1 MTTPKKQLLL
11 ALAIPFILSSCSK
24 KAPEPAQESKPA
36 ESAVEAPKADD
47 AAANPPSEAIAQ
59 NPENAPKGKVN
70 LNILPPKPRHADS
83 EICPQKAVKTSNNM
97 CTCYYGGYGEDEP
110 KPGQITA
117 PLQEDESRVLGRE
130 FQCTVD
136 SGTDS
141 CDAITAAVCNKIQG
155 CMTID
160 GRWYPA
166 LSKAT
171 SINHYRHLNQLPTKS
186 AVPDILAYHLTSK
199 SDPYYV
205 PGGMDITL
213 ESRSEYG
220 DCVLDRTDDIPLFS
234 TSPSPAQPF
243 ACDRPTC
250 ICGAQTCR
258 NGQIC
263 RDDKCTFDTLQPI
276 ALNDS
281 NSHFEYYDTNW
292 QGGHVD
298 IYDIIEDI
306 HKQCK
311 ETKSPNCTFDI
322 PDDDNEEG
330 TKFGIRVFDA
340 EKCNGGKRYCHGK
353 DNFPMLIPKN
363 AKGYACLDVAEFP
376 DYKSDLPL
384 KAWTCTLEEGCECGG
399 KKCPQNAA
407 CVDETC
413 LCGKDIITPD
423 AQCSLYCTNEA
434 CSRNGIGIRCTEKS
448 CACGSTQCAQGE
460 ICRDGQCYCDD
471 KLSLGTDYV
480 CSVLENTA
488 FARFDASQVR
498 HAPNKRIQKCNKPEG
513 CACGDMTCPQN
524 ARCDKNECF
533 CGASKVT
540 PDIVGF
546 VCSDDSGEPQLE
558 CKTDDC
564 SCYGKKMKKQE
575 ICEPERCTRYSVP
588 GPKGCMCDGVAI
600 DTEQYSCEPGKDG
613 KMVQV
618 CRENNSTCSC
628 GDESCDPLSVCYK
641 DHCVD
646 RATLKPLSTGYRL
659 VHGVLKCSNPA
670 GCACGKTQCE
680 ENKYCMNGLC
690 FRDPFTKKFDN
701 KIYYYRFVRTNDSL
715 DDAIA
720 QSLLYEDERKT
731 LEQYEKE
738 LKRYDSGLYIR
749 GIGNRDKNMTIAEL
763 LKTCGGGNIPKDV
776 ATKYCYIR
784 LIQEEG
790 ECGGDHVLEFSG
802 WQDEDYWQKTQHSEF
817 DWEPDVT
824 RPQG

>member
-1 MTTPKKQLLL
+1 MNTHKTIALFTLGLLL
-11 ALAIPFILSSCSK
+11 TLSACGK
-24 KAPEPAQESKPA
+24 KADNAPDAGGA
-36 ESAVEAPKADD
+36 EAPKADV
-47 AAANPPSEAIAQ
+47 ANPAEPASASV
-59 NPENAPKGKVN
+59 KVN
-70 LNILPPKPRHADS
+70 PSATVLPPAPRIEKSD
-83 EICPQKAVKTSNNM
+83 ICPAKANKTGDGVCS
-97 CTCYYGGYGEDEP
+97 CYYGGYDTQNSIP
-110 KPGQITA
+110 DIYKDSLRA
-117 PLQEDESRVLGRE
+117 DSSDVLGSDFE
-130 FQCTVD
+130 CTITP
-136 SGTDS
+136 SGSD
-141 CDAITAAVCNKIQG
+141 CDFGTAAVCTKIRG
-155 CMTID
+155 CTTLD

-166 LSKAT
+166 LAKAAFSFHDGVRGSQLGESKERGLLANRNT
-171 SINHYRHLNQLPTKS
+171 SR
-186 AVPDILAYHLTSK
+186 
-199 SDPYYV
+199 SDHYYV

-213 ESRSEYG
+213 ESASVQG
-220 DCVLDRTDDIPLFS
+220 DCVLDRTDGIPLFS
-234 TSPSPAQPF
+234 AQDKPAQPF
-243 ACDRPTC
+243 ACDRPSC
-250 ICGAQTCR
+250 PCGTLTCR

-363 AKGYACLDVAEFP
+363 AKGYVCLDVAEFP

-448 CACGSTQCAQGE
+448 CACGSTQCTQGE
-460 ICRDGQCYCDD
+460 ICRNGQCYCDD

-558 CKTDDC
+558 CRTDDC

-588 GPKGCMCDGVAI
+588 GPMGCMCDGVAI
-600 DTEQYSCEPGKDG
+600 DTENYTCEPGKDG

-628 GDESCDPLSVCYK
+628 GNEECDPLSVCYK

-646 RATLKPLSTGYRL
+646 RATLKPLSDGYRL

-690 FRDPFTKKFDN
+690 FRDPFTKKFGS

-720 QSLLYEDERKT
+720 QSLLYEDESKT

-763 LKTCGGGNIPKDV
+763 LKTCGGGIIPKDV

-802 WQDEDYWQKTQHSEF
+802 WQGEDYWQKTQYSEF